1 VLWLAG
7 PMLLAST
14 YLTALVFN
22 MVLGYESQITWNAA
36 VLYGAIASATDPVA
50 VVALMKELGA
60 SRRLATLVEGESLL
74 NDGTAMVVFNV
85 VFAIIKGDAEI
96 DIGILG
102 SFIRLAFGGPLLGI
116 VIAIFASSWLKRIYN
131 DSVLEVNMTIV
142 CSYLI
147 FFLAESTVLKVSG
160 VLAMTGFG
168 FYMNFKGKTKIS
180 VASEESVHHVW
191 SYIGF
196 FAETIIFL
204 LTGVICGDK
213 VLHNEYI
220 TGKDYGMLF
229 AHYVFQHLIRFFLIF
244 ISWPLLKKMG
254 YGLSFKQLIL
264 LAYAGLRGA
273 VGLTLA
279 LIVYSDNEMEVKTKT
294 IILFHTAGLAFL
306 TIIINGTTT
315 GFLI

>member
-1 VLWLAG
+1 
-7 PMLLAST
+7 MLLAST

-22 MVLGYESQITWNAA
+22 MVLGYESQISWNSA

-85 VFAIIKGDAEI
+85 VFEIIKGDAEI
-96 DIGILG
+96 GPGILG
-102 SFIRLAFGGPLLGI
+102 SFVRLALGGPLLGI
-116 VIAIFASSWLKRIYN
+116 VVAIFASSWLKRIYN
-131 DSVLEVNMTIV
+131 DSVLEVNLTIV

-147 FFLAESTVLKVSG
+147 FFLAESTILKVSG

-168 FYMNFKGKTKIS
+168 LYMNFKGKTKIS
-180 VASEESVHHVW
+180 IASEESVHHVW

-229 AHYVFQHLIRFFLIF
+229 AHYAWQHVIRFGLLF

-279 LIVYSDNEMEVKTKT
+279 LICYSDNEMDERTKT